1 MEEVPDDSTWLG
13 IEDGLEV
20 QKVNGPG
27 GEVDGLTRLNLELD
41 GSMDRVQVGHKL
53 EEALL

>member
-1 MEEVPDDSTWLG
+1 MTLHG
-13 IEDGLEV
+13 IEGQV
-20 QKVNGPG
+20 QKVNEPG
-27 GEVDGLTRLNLELD
+27 GEVDGLTRLNLKLN